1 MVPRLNIAINFLKV
15 NAHLSYTHIPIP
27 CIKLPFRARQW
38 LGQNLCKV
46 QLQEWKLCV
55 DMVCVRMYSMNTYR
69 LPLFNSRG
77 KWGPLWANTRS
88 FYAGMSLCACER
100 TSVCVCVLLID
111 DDVGYFALNHHNGN
125 GSRCEAKNWRRRCDW
140 MKKKTM
146 IVRNATKKIM

>member
-15 NAHLSYTHIPIP
+15 NAHLSYTHIPKP

-69 LPLFNSRG
+69 LPLCNSRG

-100 TSVCVCVLLID
+100 TSVCVCAVDWWWCRVFCLKSPQWKREPVWGEELTKT
-111 DDVGYFALNHHNGN
+111 VRLNEKENHD
-125 GSRCEAKNWRRRCDW
+125 S
-140 MKKKTM
+140 T
-146 IVRNATKKIM
+146 